1 MKKVLI
7 LMTLISMSLL
17 SMSQFVVSPAL
28 SDAIKD
34 GNAEY
39 LDVNVYF
46 ENAESVSDLA
56 QQFDRYHA
64 DFDTRVKGVT
74 ALLKRNHERSYA
86 KFMKQ
91 IAPLMKTNPSAVTE
105 MEDFWIVNA
114 VNMKIHRDFIMQ
126 LAGFY
131 DVTYSD

>member
-1 MKKVLI
+1 MKKVL
-7 LMTLISMSLL
+7 LLIALVSMSLL
-17 SMSQFVVSPAL
+17 SVAQFAVSPAL

-46 ENAESVSDLA
+46 ENAESISDLA
-56 QQFDRYHA
+56 QQFDKYHA

-74 ALLKRNHERSYA
+74 AMLKRNHERSYA
-86 KFMKQ
+86 KFMRQ
-91 IAPLMKTNPSAVTE
+91 IAPLMKANPSAVTE

-114 VNMKIHRDFIMQ
+114 VNMKVQRDLIMQ
-126 LAGFY
+126 IAGFE
-131 DVTYSD
+131 DVT